1 MPIPKPRR
9 EGQSGG
15 MKHGSSGS
23 ASRARGG
30 SPGAP
35 RKGYKSGGGAKP
47 PKKPGCPFAPEV
59 WMLIGGFMLYSSV
72 LAGVGYLFAKL
83 A

>member
-1 MPIPKPRR
+1 MVPRPRR

-15 MKHGSSGS
+15 MRHGPSGS

-47 PKKPGCPFAPEV
+47 PKKPGCPLAPELLTI
-59 WMLIGGFMLYSSV
+59 MLFGAYILTGTAAVIVEL
-72 LAGVGYLFAKL
+72 LA
-83 A
+83 